1 MAHEHKLSGAFKVS
15 PEDLAGLVALVD
27 DGTLSTRL
35 AKEVFAEMVKTGQ
48 SAPEIVSA
56 RGLEQVSDRSTLE
69 PLVDTLITQN
79 PDKADAYRG
88 GKTGLLGFFVGQ
100 LMRETKGQANPQLA
114 QELVRE
120 KLG

>member
-1 MAHEHKLSGAFKVS
+1 MQREIVRSAGFERRFQIEVRSNPSSTRSS
-15 PEDLAGLVALVD
+15 PEV
-27 DGTLSTRL
+27 
-35 AKEVFAEMVKTGQ
+35 
-48 SAPEIVSA
+48 
-56 RGLEQVSDRSTLE
+56 
-69 PLVDTLITQN
+69 

-114 QELVRE
+114 QELVKE